1 MKENIFFYHF
11 LKKVKT
17 IENSILKVCTI
28 SFKNFLFFIDT
39 MLFSKTKTKQNKKI

>member
-1 MKENIFFYHF
+1 MKENIFCYNF
-11 LKKVKT
+11 LKNVKT

-39 MLFSKTKTKQNKKI
+39 MLFTKTEKKTIEI